1 MNYFYKN
8 YEFKKR
14 CKYLASKKALT
25 LVITLLLTLSSIAQ
39 NGINYKAV
47 IKDATGN
54 VMVSSP
60 VSIQFAIYEGIALT
74 NNVYQESHTLNTD
87 VNGMIIVNIGEGISG
102 DNFSTIAWEN
112 DDHYLNVQVNVGAG
126 LVDLGTTQFKT
137 VPYALVAKNLENA
150 IWETN
155 GINAFYN
162 DGKVGIG
169 TNTPLAE
176 LDVKGTGFTKA
187 RVTSV
192 SETASLQLFR
202 PGASNI
208 DWSFNNATNNELQIA
223 SSNDDILSGA
233 VRLRLKSNGDIIM
246 AQNEGRVGI
255 GTFTPVNPL
264 SVLQTSGTANTVRIE
279 SQDHPTGKDL
289 IELIVPSGSTSSSQF
304 IEMQNGTDI
313 VAAVNSDGSAKF
325 KSVQFEDNSVQTTA
339 AIGPVA
345 YGFVGTTGGV
355 LSGSGNYSASWVAA
369 SSRYEIAITGES
381 YFWTLYTTN
390 VTGASSAIEKTR
402 VSSSAGKLVVYLYDD
417 TGASIQG
424 NFQFTTYK

>member
-8 YEFKKR
+8 DEFKKS
-14 CKYLASKKALT
+14 KYLASKKALT
-25 LVITLLLTLSSIAQ
+25 LFITLLLTLSSIAQ

-87 VNGMIIVNIGEGISG
+87 ANGMIIVNIGEGISG
-102 DNFSTIAWEN
+102 DDFSTIAWEN
-112 DDHYLNVQVNVGAG
+112 DDHYLNVQVNVGTG

-137 VPYALVAKNLENA
+137 VPYALVAKNIENA

-155 GINAFYN
+155 GLNAFYN

-169 TNTPLAE
+169 TNAPLAE
-176 LDVKGTGFTKA
+176 LDVKGEGYTKA

-208 DWSFNNATNNELQIA
+208 DWTFNNATNNELQIA
-223 SSNDDILSGA
+223 SSNDDILSGD

-255 GTFTPVNPL
+255 GTFSPVNPL
-264 SVLQTSGTANTVRIE
+264 SVLQTTGNTNTVRIE
-279 SQDHPTGKDL
+279 SMDQPTGKDL
-289 IELIVPSGSTSSSQF
+289 IELIVPAGSTSGSQF
-304 IEMQNGTDI
+304 IEMQNGADI
-313 VAAVNSDGSAKF
+313 VAAVNSDGSATF

-339 AIGPVA
+339 AKGPLA
-345 YGFVGTTGGV
+345 YGFVRSAGTTP
-355 LSGSGNYSASWVAA
+355 SGSGNYNAAWIASEN
-369 SSRYEIAITGES
+369 RYEITISGEY
-381 YFWTLYTTN
+381 YFWYLYTTV
-390 VTGASSAIEKTR
+390 VTSNSSAVFRER
-402 VSSSAGKLVVYLYDD
+402 LDSVNGKLLVYLYNAS
-417 TGASIQG
+417 GALIQG
-424 NFQFTTYK
+424 DFQFITYK

>member
-8 YEFKKR
+8 HEFKKS
-14 CKYLASKKALT
+14 KYLASKKALT
-25 LVITLLLTLSSIAQ
+25 LFMTLLLTLSSIAQ

-54 VMVSSP
+54 VMVSAP
-60 VSIQFAIYEGIALT
+60 ISIQFTIYEGVALT

-87 VNGMIIVNIGEGISG
+87 ANGMIIVNIGEGISG
-102 DNFSTIAWEN
+102 YNFSAIDWGN

-137 VPYALVAKNLENA
+137 VPYALVAKDVENA
-150 IWETN
+150 VWETN

-176 LDVKGTGFTKA
+176 LDVKGSGFTKA

-233 VRLRLKSNGDIIM
+233 VRLRLKSNGDVTM

-255 GTFTPVNPL
+255 GTNTPVNPL

-279 SQDHPTGKDL
+279 SLDQPLGKDL
-289 IELIVPSGSTSSSQF
+289 IELIVPTGSTSGSQF
-304 IEMQNGTDI
+304 IEMQNGSNI
-313 VAAVNSDGSAKF
+313 VAAINSDGSAEF

-339 AIGPVA
+339 AVGPLA
-345 YGFVGTTGGV
+345 YGFVRAAGNTP
-355 LSGSGNYSASWVAA
+355 SGSGNYSSTWVAA
-369 SSRYEIAITGES
+369 ESRYEITIPGEY
-381 YFWTLYTTN
+381 YFWYHYTTV
-390 VTGASSAIEKTR
+390 VTSNSAAVFGER
-402 VSSSAGKLVVYLYDD
+402 VNSVNGKLLVYLYNAS
-417 TGASIQG
+417 GALIQG
-424 NFQFTTYK
+424 DFQFITYK